1 MTVIDSLV
9 VLLGLDAED
18 LNRKSPAAVKK
29 LNDLEKQ
36 GDKTEKQ
43 TAKIG
48 KTSKETSRNIEGL
61 SRVVTTFLAAIGG
74 TIAIKAFIQD
84 FIDTNAQLDR
94 LSKNL
99 NLNVAEISAWSNAS
113 ERLGG
118 SAQGLQGTLDMLS
131 KSQTQL
137 MLTGESSLIPYMSAL
152 GMSLADTAG
161 KARPVT
167 DILLELSDRFSRM
180 DRTTANNMGR
190 MMGIDQGTMNLLLQ
204 GRKELE
210 LQISRQKEHNAVT
223 KAQAEAAARLQTRLV
238 DLKQGF
244 AALGRQL
251 LMDALPGLEKL
262 LTIFENIGSWI
273 EGHKEFVADFLK
285 VLAVGLAGVA
295 IAAAPISLTVV
306 AVLALAAGIALLWE
320 DYQVWKKGG
329 DSLIDW
335 GKWKPGLDAATEAL
349 RTLRDLLESIFG
361 DKSAL
366 KRYQDNFTAGIDAL
380 VPDWMKKLLN
390 KGHENDPNWIGIPG
404 KTGRAAG
411 APTAPASGGD
421 ARALAQ
427 KVSDSTGIP
436 ADLIFAQWQHET
448 ANFTNRGSRELNNYA
463 GINVPGGKGQD
474 YRKFD
479 SPDDFATYYAKL
491 LRNDYPDALKATNA
505 DRFAAALKNGKLG
518 AYYSAPEDQYA
529 AGMNRFL
536 SQDHSGYAKA
546 MLGIPGASAAA
557 AQAPTGSGTAS
568 GGDKSVQT
576 SIGEV
581 NIQTNATD
589 AQGMARGAKHSLEWL
604 FSSQANWGLN

>member
-48 KTSKETSRNIEGL
+48 KTSKETSRSVEGL

-99 NLNVAEISAWSNAS
+99 NLNVADISAWSNAS

-152 GMSLADTAG
+152 GISLADTAG

-167 DILLELSDRFSRM
+167 EILLDLADRFSRI

-210 LQISRQKEHNAVT
+210 LQIARQKEHNAVT
-223 KAQAEAAARLQTRLV
+223 KAQAEAASRLQTRLV

-262 LTIFENIGSWI
+262 LTIFENIGNWI
-273 EGHKEFVADFLK
+273 EGHREFVADFLK
-285 VLAVGLAGVA
+285 VLAVGLGAVA
-295 IAAAPISLTVV
+295 LATSPISLTVV
-306 AVLALAAGIALLWE
+306 AVLALAGAIALLWE

-335 GKWKPGLDAATEAL
+335 NKWKPGIDAATEAL
-349 RTLRDLLESIFG
+349 KTLRDLLESIFG

-366 KRYQDNFTAGIDAL
+366 KRYQDNFSAGIDAL
-380 VPDWMKKLLN
+380 MPDWMKKLLN

-411 APTAPASGGD
+411 ASTSGTDSG

-427 KVSDSTGIP
+427 KVSSLTGIP

-448 ANFTNRGSRELNNYA
+448 GNFTNRGARELNNYA

-479 SPDDFATYYAKL
+479 SPDDFAAYYAKL
-491 LRNDYPDALKATNA
+491 LRNDYPDALKATSA
-505 DRFAAALKNGKLG
+505 DQLAAALKNGKLG
-518 AYYSAPEDQYA
+518 AYYSDSQSNYA
-529 AGMNRFL
+529 AGINRFL
-536 SQDHSGYAKA
+536 SQDHSSYAQA
-546 MLGIPGASAAA
+546 MLGIPGASASA
-557 AQAPTGSGTAS
+557 AQAPTGSGNAP

-576 SIGEV
+576 TIGEV
-581 NIQTNATD
+581 TINTRATD
-589 AQGMARGAKHSLEWL
+589 AQGMAQDAKQSLDWL